1 MKLNSFEELA
11 LLKKQEKKSKKVS
24 IQMPSKQSS
33 PIEDAYILSMKEAE
47 RQKHRDEVK
56 AAKKKIKI
64 EEKKREEERSRL
76 LAAEEARRERE
87 RIRQEK
93 ILEEKRR
100 AEEARIAEEKRKE
113 EKRRIEEERRIQRA
127 LEKERIAELQ
137 KKKKEKEIEMRKQ
150 AALRHQESLRKE
162 EEQKRKQQEDL
173 QQFIQDFS
181 SRRAQRLRSEA
192 ESDRAQALKREEE
205 KQTGSHEEL
214 VDVVRSIST
223 CAQLRAKTEVT
234 VSGRAHCL
242 VNGEYETFWF
252 TPESY
257 FQFGWSEELKN
268 MGRFVYRN
276 AHEAIK
282 IQTTDLGGTYKS
294 LHENKIHKLE
304 QYEVLVENKAD
315 FQNRSISIAGDS
327 IYQYQY
333 RNIDDFLCTLR
344 ENAEEIED
352 VKTKIQDL
360 EIEYKRLE
368 ETKGKK
374 ESATER
380 TKITKTIN
388 SYKETY
394 RILTDQQEDLKNIT
408 IYIREQGKMR
418 YVLIVDTIQTRI
430 KSQNLYDGQTIII
443 NGGPGTGKTTTM
455 IHRLGYLTDKYA
467 IEEDFKKKQSKY
479 ELTYNQRRKLYEAI
493 DSERDWMFFSPS
505 QMLKEYLA
513 QAMVNEGLKN
523 TSLKVWNWRD
533 YCRQILQTD
542 YHLLENGEVKAP
554 FKNSNVKEALFYQ
567 NSGVIKEFTD
577 YFISSIRDSIE
588 SLPKF
593 KEDGP
598 KYKWIAISKSIKE
611 RLDNARGYDLSHYV
625 LMFDS
630 LEHLYND
637 SCKSILKDNRQNVTT
652 LAELICDMVN
662 ENKKIKSDIDS
673 LLKIA
678 VVDEEETTEETEEQE
693 DSNSQYLNRKIQTW
707 IKQYSYTL
715 VDEKGTM
722 SPVMSLLSEIILP
735 MVGNTFQD
743 EFQKIGD
750 LAIFEQYAKFTN
762 GVRYNIFNGLSEK
775 YKGYRKLLLASQRS
789 ECNLKVLKNLIH
801 ENQGKYL
808 HFQEQSLLLGFINN
822 LVKIIKAVGISEIKH
837 DFIIAFD
844 ELSRPIIGVDEAT
857 DFCDCDIY
865 AMHSLLSP
873 DFNSFTLCGD
883 MMQRMTDYGIKS
895 WNELDDYIPDTKVV
909 EMKTSYRQSRKL
921 LEVARSMYQDTIGST
936 PNYKAYMKS
945 KKVPDPLVY
954 ISSDEFSKITWIE
967 KRIEEVYR
975 AYGETLPSIAIFV
988 NDKGE
993 ILRFAERLQSTEF
1006 FTSKNIE
1013 VLDGTK
1019 PNSSTEQT
1027 HICVYP
1033 IDEVKGMEFDV
1044 VFFHNID
1051 KTSADNEMLKRYIY
1065 VGVSRAAFFLGI
1077 TLIED
1082 NPELSKYFASNKD
1095 WFKI

>member
-1 MKLNSFEELA
+1 MKLNRFEDLD

-56 AAKKKIKI
+56 AAKKKFKI
-64 EEKKREEERSRL
+64 EEKKREEEHSRL
-76 LAAEEARRERE
+76 LAAEE
-87 RIRQEK
+87 
-93 ILEEKRR
+93 
-100 AEEARIAEEKRKE
+100 KRKE
-113 EKRRIEEERRIQRA
+113 GKRKIEKERSIQQA

-150 AALRHQESLRKE
+150 AALRYQESLRRE
-162 EEQKRKQQEDL
+162 EEKKRKQQEDL
-173 QQFIQDFS
+173 QQFIEDFS

-192 ESDRAQALKREEE
+192 ESDRVQALKKEEE
-205 KQTGSHEEL
+205 KQSGFHEEL
-214 VDVVRSIST
+214 VDVVQSIST

-242 VNGEYETFWF
+242 VNGDYETFWF

-257 FQFGWSEELKN
+257 FQFGWSDELKK

-282 IQTTDLGGTYKS
+282 IQTTDLGETYKS
-294 LHENKIHKLE
+294 LHKNKIHKLE
-304 QYEVLVENKAD
+304 LYEVLVENKAD
-315 FQNRSISIAGDS
+315 FQNKSISIAGDFVN
-327 IYQYQY
+327 QYQY
-333 RNIDDFLCTLR
+333 RNIDEFLRTLR
-344 ENAEEIED
+344 DNAEEIED
-352 VKTKIQDL
+352 VKTKIRDL
-360 EIEYKRLE
+360 EIEYKKLE
-368 ETKGKK
+368 GRKET
-374 ESATER
+374 ATER

-467 IEEDFKKKQSKY
+467 IEEDYKKKQSKY

-533 YCRQILQTD
+533 YCRHILQTD
-542 YHLLENGEVKAP
+542 YHLLESSEVKAP

-567 NSGVIKEFTD
+567 NSGVIKEFND
-577 YFISSIRDSIE
+577 YFVASIRDSIE

-611 RLDNARGYDLSHYV
+611 RLDTAKGYDLSHYV

-637 SCKSILKDNRQNVTT
+637 SCKRILKDNRQNVIT

-662 ENKKIKSDIDS
+662 ENKKVKSEIDV

-865 AMHSLLSP
+865 AMYSLLSP

-895 WNELDDYIPDTKVV
+895 WDELDDYIPNTKVV

-945 KKVPDPLVY
+945 KRVPDPLIY
-954 ISSDEFSKITWIE
+954 ISSDEFSKIKWIE

-975 AYGETLPSIAIFV
+975 AYGEALPSIAIFV

-1019 PNSSTEQT
+1019 PNSSTEQS